1 MSKRIITLGTWE
13 GKPIE
18 WIVLKKEGIFSLV
31 ITKTNLGGSRR
42 FHSSSN
48 SNWEHSDM
56 RKFLNEEFFNN
67 AFSSDEKKKIVNT
80 VISSPNNTKDDVFL
94 LDKSEAETLIKND
107 DEYFNDVRCDHSWC
121 CWYRTPRNSSNV
133 YIGYPNLCSCY
144 PNASDN
150 FAIRPVMYIKE

>member
-1 MSKRIITLGTWE
+1 MSKRIITLGIWE

-42 FHSSSN
+42 FHSSNN

-107 DEYFNDVRCDHSWC
+107 DEYFRNANCSYC
-121 CWYRTPRNSSNV
+121 CWYRTPKNSSVV
-133 YIGYPNLCSCY
+133 YIGYPNKCCCGRG
-144 PNASDN
+144 ASSN
-150 FAIRPVMYIKE
+150 YCIRPVMYIKE